1 MNDDSMCH
9 ENVKCLLED
18 DEESDVGFSGFD
30 CECFCNYNGFQCSE
44 SGDTCEGELK
54 TLSMPRLSILHELCI
69 KLLDTTDT
77 FMYVSATCNS
87 YTPQLQ
93 SHSKDKQR
101 CFSHSD
107 IDECGPDYANGT
119 CFPRLQVCINTY
131 GGYICVCLPEQSE
144 LC

>member
-1 MNDDSMCH
+1 MCH
-9 ENVKCLLED
+9 ENVKCVLED

-44 SGDTCEGELK
+44 SGDTCEGEFK
-54 TLSMPRLSILHELCI
+54 TLSMPRLSILHKLCI

-93 SHSKDKQR
+93 SRISNDA
-101 CFSHSD
+101 SHIQISMSVVQ
-107 IDECGPDYANGT
+107 IMQMVPASLN
-119 CFPRLQVCINTY
+119 FK
-131 GGYICVCLPEQSE
+131 CVSTHTEATSVFAYLNSRNCADPT
-144 LC
+144 